1 MTSHNYFLTPGAV
14 DDIREAGDWS
24 LESWGKEKT
33 VQYLTELH
41 DKLEYIAAN
50 FKIFENNKTSE
61 DLSGG
66 TGLLLYPSDK
76 HYIVY
81 VPINERSI
89 VVAAVIRQGRDIP
102 SILQKDGFTIRREL
116 QEISERIERGLI
128 DPNERTKDMEI

>member
-24 LESWGKEKT
+24 LERWGKEKT

-41 DKLEYIAAN
+41 EKLEYVAAN
-50 FKIFENNKTSE
+50 FKTFENNKTRE

-66 TGLLLYPSDK
+66 TGLLLYPAGK

-81 VPINERSI
+81 VPISEQSI
-89 VVAAVIRQGRDIP
+89 AVAAVIRQGRDIP
-102 SILQKDGFTIRREL
+102 SILQKDVFTIRREL
-116 QEISERIERGLI
+116 QDISERIAQGLI
-128 DPNERTKDMEI
+128 KSPT

>member
-1 MTSHNYFLTPGAV
+1 MTSHNYFLTLGAV

-24 LESWGKEKT
+24 LERWGKEKT

-41 DKLEYIAAN
+41 EKLEYVAAN
-50 FKIFENNKTSE
+50 FKTFENNKTRE

-66 TGLLLYPSDK
+66 TGLLLYPAGK

-81 VPINERSI
+81 VPIDEKSI
-89 VVAAVIRQGRDIP
+89 AVAAVLRQGRDIP

-116 QEISERIERGLI
+116 QEVSDRIAQGLI
-128 DPNERTKDMEI
+128 KSPT